1 MIFIRHHMG
10 AVFRPKHLAR
20 GHRKI
25 IDNAKKDFTPDTK
38 DNVIKVLDSWKGKES
53 EERLK
58 EILGQDKAQELLKN
72 IESKRKDKL
81 R

>member
-1 MIFIRHHMG
+1 
-10 AVFRPKHLAR
+10 
-20 GHRKI
+20 
-25 IDNAKKDFTPDTK
+25 
-38 DNVIKVLDSWKGKES
+38 VLDSWKGKES